1 MQLSGAA
8 LLLCAAAAGL
18 AVAPAPGPGPAA
30 GRPGAERRA
39 AAAGG
44 GKERRAQFASWD
56 EVNVIAHG
64 LLQLGHGL
72 KEHVDRTKG
81 QMRELGSRL
90 SAHNSSLG
98 RLLRQAREAQERGE
112 RLRASVRELE
122 GRGRHLLNLSEALR
136 QRLEE
141 VAADKAAIQGRLEQ
155 LEGRVRQA
163 LQARP
168 AGNQS
173 GKDLGALQSL
183 MDAQNSRIE
192 ELLQKIKQ
200 QQYKLDK
207 QNLQIKSLQSKVN
220 LLIPLHLKDN
230 KTQSLKWRINLKSL
244 SLTNQTWNASGEPA
258 LAQKL
263 PEDCHQLFLAGQQS
277 SGVFQVQPAGS
288 QPFKVYC
295 DMTSEGGW
303 TVIQRRTDGSVDF
316 DQLWDAYKNGFG
328 DLRGDFW
335 LGLEKIHHLVQE
347 GRYNLLI
354 ELEDWEGNSQVVQFV
369 FSLGGESTAYTLNL
383 LGPLSGELENSI
395 GDFRQLPFSTRD
407 RDHDLKA
414 DTNCAKHLSG
424 GWWFSTCGHANLNGK
439 YFRSIPRQRHERKQ
453 GIFWKTWKGRYYPLK
468 STTMKIQPA
477 ALEAEP

>member
-1 MQLSGAA
+1 MERSGLSV
-8 LLLCAAAAGL
+8 LLLLLLGITAAAA
-18 AVAPAPGPGPAA
+18 PAGAGP
-30 GRPGAERRA
+30 ERRA
-39 AAAGG
+39 A

-98 RLLRQAREAQERGE
+98 RLLRQARDADQPPG
-112 RLRASVRELE
+112 RAPET
-122 GRGRHLLNLSEALR
+122 
-136 QRLEE
+136 
-141 VAADKAAIQGRLEQ
+141 
-155 LEGRVRQA
+155 
-163 LQARP
+163 RP
-168 AGNQS
+168 PG
-173 GKDLGALQSL
+173 SL
-183 MDAQNSRIE
+183 MDAQNLRIE

-207 QNLQIKSLQSKVN
+207 QNLQIKSLQSKVSSGAGPTRCWGPVGGEAALM
-220 LLIPLHLKDN
+220 LLP
-230 KTQSLKWRINLKSL
+230 S
-244 SLTNQTWNASGEPA
+244 SGDFTRATA
-258 LAQKL
+258 LVLL
-263 PEDCHQLFLAGQQS
+263 PQDCHQLFLAGQQS

-295 DMTSEGGW
+295 DMTTEGGW

-335 LGLEKIHHLVQE
+335 LGLEKMHRLIQE
-347 GRYNLLI
+347 GRFNLLI
-354 ELEDWEGNSQVVQFV
+354 ELEDWEGNSQVIQFV
-369 FSLGGESTAYTLNL
+369 FSLGGESTAYTLSL
-383 LGPLSGELENSI
+383 LGPLSGELENAI

>member
-1 MQLSGAA
+1 
-8 LLLCAAAAGL
+8 
-18 AVAPAPGPGPAA
+18 
-30 GRPGAERRA
+30 
-39 AAAGG
+39 
-44 GKERRAQFASWD
+44 FASWD

-72 KEHVDRTKG
+72 KEHVERTKG
-81 QMRELGSRL
+81 QLRELGGRL
-90 SAHNSSLG
+90 SAHNGSLG
-98 RLLRQAREAQERGE
+98 RLLRQARDAQEQGE
-112 RLRASVRELE
+112 RLRGSSSREL
-122 GRGRHLLNLSEALR
+122 A
-136 QRLEE
+136 
-141 VAADKAAIQGRLEQ
+141 
-155 LEGRVRQA
+155 
-163 LQARP
+163 
-168 AGNQS
+168 
-173 GKDLGALQSL
+173 ALQSL
-183 MDAQNSRIE
+183 MDSQNLRID

-230 KTQSLKWRINLKSL
+230 KTQSPKWKINLKSL
-244 SLTNQTWNASGEPA
+244 SNQSQNGSVERMPT
-258 LAQKL
+258 QKL
-263 PEDCHQLFLAGQQS
+263 PEDCQQLFLAGQQS

-295 DMTSEGGW
+295 DMTAEGGW

-328 DLRGDFW
+328 DLHGDFW

-347 GRYNLLI
+347 GRYHLLV

-369 FSLGGESTAYTLNL
+369 FSLGGESTAYTLRL
-383 LGPLSGELENSI
+383 LGSLSGELENAI
-395 GDFRQLPFSTRD
+395 GDFRELPFSTRD

-468 STTMKIQPA
+468 STSMKIQPA
-477 ALEAEP
+477 ALEAE

>member
-1 MQLSGAA
+1 
-8 LLLCAAAAGL
+8 
-18 AVAPAPGPGPAA
+18 
-30 GRPGAERRA
+30 
-39 AAAGG
+39 
-44 GKERRAQFASWD
+44 FASWD

-90 SAHNSSLG
+90 SAHNSSMG

-112 RLRASVRELE
+112 RLRASPDLPR
-122 GRGRHLLNLSEALR
+122 
-136 QRLEE
+136 
-141 VAADKAAIQGRLEQ
+141 AAGFTWLF
-155 LEGRVRQA
+155 
-163 LQARP
+163 P
-168 AGNQS
+168 P
-173 GKDLGALQSL
+173 QSL
-183 MDAQNSRIE
+183 MDAQNLRIE

-230 KTQSLKWRINLKSL
+230 KTQSPKWKINLKKSFR
-244 SLTNQTWNASGEPA
+244 LTNQSQNA
-258 LAQKL
+258 KL

-295 DMTSEGGW
+295 DMSTGGW

-328 DLRGDFW
+328 DLHGDFW

-369 FSLGGESTAYTLNL
+369 FSLGDESTAYMLNL
-383 LGPLSGELENSI
+383 LGPLSGELENAI

-468 STTMKIQPA
+468 STTMKIQHA